1 MASSI
6 KAGLTTTGLLK
17 SIKRRAMVPDNQNT
31 FSDQDFIDFLNE
43 EMMIGMVPS
52 ILQMKEEYFIF
63 RQIVPLV
70 AEKSNY
76 PVPERALASKLREL
90 CFKDTP
96 NKTTGNEYEMTQI
109 AVDDRYTGLS
119 NGTGSSD
126 FTGFRRFYM
135 MGSDVVL
142 HPSVGPSPYGAL
154 AFYYYLRPN
163 TIVKDNLV
171 ATVKSR
177 NRVTGDITLDSIPTG
192 YSVYVAGTDN
202 TVLSTFDFVKAK
214 SPHNILDIDI
224 TINSINSTTKTI
236 NVNPDSIPKDLEI
249 GDYIPLA
256 GQSCVPNIPTEL
268 HMVLAQRVAQ
278 RVLEALGD
286 TEGLNNASAKIA
298 EMEGKLTT
306 MLDNRVEGAPRK
318 VVNRALM
325 TGVARNRRR

>member
-1 MASSI
+1 MSTST

-31 FSDQDFIDFLNE
+31 FTDQDFIDLLNE

-63 RQIVPLV
+63 KQVVPLV

-76 PVPERALASKLREL
+76 AVPERALASKLREL

-96 NKTTGNEYEMTQI
+96 DKNTGNEYEMTQI

-142 HPSVGPSPYGAL
+142 HPSVGPAPYGGL
-154 AFYYYLRPN
+154 AFYYYIRPN
-163 TIVKDNLV
+163 SLVKDSSV
-171 ATVKSR
+171 ATVTAI
-177 NRVTGDITLDSIPTG
+177 NRTTGEITLSSLPSG
-192 YSVYVAGTDN
+192 YTLYEAGTN
-202 TVLSTFDFVKAK
+202 NSVLTKFDFVRAK

-224 TINSINSTTKTI
+224 VSSNINTSTKVITVD
-236 NVNPDSIPKDLEI
+236 VNDIPKDLAV
-249 GDYIPLA
+249 GDFMSLA
-256 GQSCVPNIPTEL
+256 GQTPIPNIPTEL
-268 HMVLAQRVAQ
+268 HMVLAQRVSQ
-278 RVLEALGD
+278 RIMEALGD
-286 TEGLNNASAKIA
+286 TEGLNNASAKLS
-298 EMEGKLTT
+298 EMENKLTT